1 MTRLSSFG
9 WGLGV
14 RGGGEEERGE
24 EEEEEGGGGQGDKRV
39 KPAFRSVNSNRLSSS
54 HKLKLGGHSFLYA
67 GNR

>member
-1 MTRLSSFG
+1 MKPEGSRLSSFG

-14 RGGGEEERGE
+14 RGGGR
-24 EEEEEGGGGQGDKRV
+24 GGGQGEKRV
-39 KPAFRSVNSNRLSSS
+39 KPAFRSVNSNRLSLS